1 MKNTSSKATTTTT
14 TKPVA
19 AAALVNILKRICY
32 FNHFFRG
39 IFAYIY
45 RYIVIC
51 QIKIE
56 GKKQAQTSIF
66 FACSSTV
73 IIILFHI
80 FFCCCFFLLAKV
92 CLLTNHYFLRFSLPY
107 IRLYSFRLSLK
118 SIYKSS
124 QTTCVRFCC
133 YCYCCCHCWVKLFRF
148 SCVLV
153 CVCVEIGFLL
163 C

>member
-14 TKPVA
+14 KPVAA

-32 FNHFFRG
+32 FIHFFRG

-45 RYIVIC
+45 RYIVNC

-66 FACSSTV
+66 FACSLLLL
-73 IIILFHI
+73 LFYFI
-80 FFCCCFFLLAKV
+80 SFFFLLLFFLLAKV

-133 YCYCCCHCWVKLFRF
+133 YCCYCCHCWVKLFRY

-153 CVCVEIGFLL
+153 
-163 C
+163 